1 LNKKN
6 EYIKLTMGIRKKIKE
21 ERIKKGLSSIELSKK
36 YLGKSNSYISHI
48 EHEVTK
54 KIKKDD
60 LIKIFKIILGID
72 DKETIEKYINEL
84 ISDPIISEKE
94 VIIYRYDEDNK
105 SSTKES
111 FKDMLGKITDI
122 FNIIYDN
129 NPEYAFDC
137 VGQYMENLQFDT
149 GFTLALNKIPFNE
162 ILKNSDHEIR
172 QQLFN
177 KIGDAIKKHLIEY
190 GKKNNNSS
198 EDESTDESEDSSEDT

>member
-1 LNKKN
+1 MNEKN
-6 EYIKLTMGIRKKIKE
+6 EYIKLTMEIRKKIKE

-60 LIKIFKIILGID
+60 LIKIFQIILGID
-72 DKETIEKYINEL
+72 DRETIEKYINK
-84 ISDPIISEKE
+84 IMSDPISSEKE

-111 FKDMLGKITDI
+111 FKDMLGKIANI
-122 FNIIYDN
+122 FNIVYEND
-129 NPEYAFDC
+129 PKYAFDV

-149 GFTLALNKIPFNE
+149 GFTLALNRIPFNE
-162 ILKNSDHEIR
+162 ILKDTDHKIR
-172 QQLFN
+172 QQLFDE
-177 KIGDAIKKHLIEY
+177 IGDAIKKHLIEY
-190 GKKNNNSS
+190 GTKNNNSS
-198 EDESTDESEDSSEDT
+198 EDELEYSSEDT